1 MTHSLHRE
9 GTRDSLLRDYAVF
22 IYPARGFNY
31 KGSQPKIRRDVEIF
45 YGVGP
50 DNMCSTSLRRN
61 MYSEVTHEEVL
72 DSITK
77 GPEGTRVY
85 AAFHSRDKIKEL
97 LIRLK
102 EADQGISIM
111 VSGLIDQVREIAAE
125 VGLTPHTINLSLGIH
140 GNTRRL
146 PPDDIREFTTMCG
159 HAVVSPDLVRDAI
172 RKVKR
177 GKKSM
182 WDASVELALPCACGI
197 HNPHRSTEL
206 MQKTAPTYTVTR
218 W

>member
-9 GTRDSLLRDYAVF
+9 GSRESLLRDYAVF

-31 KGSQPKIRRDVEIF
+31 KNNQPRVRRDIEIF
-45 YGVGP
+45 YDVGP
-50 DNMCSTSLRRN
+50 DNMCASTLRKN
-61 MYSEVTHEEVL
+61 LYSEVTHEEVL
-72 DSITK
+72 DSISK
-77 GPEGTRVY
+77 GGENTRVY
-85 AAFHSRDKIKEL
+85 STFRSRDKIKEL
-97 LIRLK
+97 LTRLK

-125 VGLTPHTINLSLGIH
+125 VGLNPHTINLSLGIH

-146 PPDDIREFTTMCG
+146 PPADIRQFTTMCG
-159 HAVVSPDLVRDAI
+159 HAVVSPRLVRDAI

-177 GKKSM
+177 GKKSY
-182 WDASVELALPCACGI
+182 WDASVALAKPCACGI
-197 HNPHRSTEL
+197 FNAYRSVDLLQE
-206 MQKTAPTYTVTR
+206 TAPTYTVTR

>member
-9 GTRDSLLRDYAVF
+9 GTRESLLRDYAVF

-31 KGSQPKIRRDVEIF
+31 KRSQPRIRRDVEIF
-45 YGVGP
+45 YDVGP
-50 DNMCSTSLRRN
+50 DNMCATTLRRN
-61 MYSEVTHEEVL
+61 MYSEVTHEQVL
-72 DSITK
+72 DSISK
-77 GPEGTRVY
+77 GTEGTRVY
-85 AAFHSRDKIKEL
+85 ATFSSREKIKEL
-97 LIRLK
+97 LTRLK

-125 VGLTPHTINLSLGIH
+125 VGLNPHTINLSLGIH

-146 PPDDIREFTTMCG
+146 PPADIRQFTTMCG
-159 HAVVSPDLVRDAI
+159 HAVVSPHLVQDAI

-177 GKKSM
+177 GKTSC
-182 WDASVELALPCACGI
+182 WEASVALASPCACGI
-197 HNPHRSTEL
+197 YNPYRSTEL
-206 MQKTAPTYTVTR
+206 LQRTAPTYTVTR